1 MAIIGDKIR
10 DEKLQYNIDRQAA
23 KKSAL
28 SSWKIDKYES
38 LTGEE
43 MLLTEQKRV
52 IKQAK
57 LTYFPLEK
65 KFEIQTKRL
74 KRKEEKQV
82 KVLKALME
90 EELESI
96 EGSFPK
102 ITRTDEIKN
111 EIDEIKKKEKIKLIK
126 KIWNMIQVQ
135 INRIF
140 NSMEQ

>member
-1 MAIIGDKIR
+1 MAIIDDKIR

-43 MLLTEQKRV
+43 MLLTDQKRV

-82 KVLKALME
+82 KALKALME

-126 KIWNMIQVQ
+126 KI
-135 INRIF
+135 
-140 NSMEQ
+140 

>member
-1 MAIIGDKIR
+1 MAIIDDKIR

-43 MLLTEQKRV
+43 MLLTDQKRV

-82 KVLKALME
+82 KALKALME

-126 KIWNMIQVQ
+126 RIWNMIQVQ

>member
-1 MAIIGDKIR
+1 MAIIDDKIR

-43 MLLTEQKRV
+43 MLLTDQKKV

-82 KVLKALME
+82 KALKALME

>member
-1 MAIIGDKIR
+1 MAIIDDKIK
-10 DEKLQYNIDRQAA
+10 DKKLQYNIDRQAA

-43 MLLTEQKRV
+43 MLLTDQKRV

-82 KVLKALME
+82 KALRALME

-102 ITRTDEIKN
+102 ITTTDEIKN

>member
-1 MAIIGDKIR
+1 MAIIDDKIR

-28 SSWKIDKYES
+28 SSWKIGKYES

-43 MLLTEQKRV
+43 MLLTDQKRV

-82 KVLKALME
+82 KALKALME

-140 NSMEQ
+140 NSMKQ

>member
-1 MAIIGDKIR
+1 MAIIDDKIR

-43 MLLTEQKRV
+43 MLLTDQKRV

-82 KVLKALME
+82 KALKALME

>member
-1 MAIIGDKIR
+1 MAIIDDKIR
-10 DEKLQYNIDRQAA
+10 DEKLQCNIDRQAA

-43 MLLTEQKRV
+43 MLLTDQKRV

-82 KVLKALME
+82 KALKALME

>member
-1 MAIIGDKIR
+1 MAIIDDKIR

-43 MLLTEQKRV
+43 MLLTDQKRV

-82 KVLKALME
+82 KALKALME

-111 EIDEIKKKEKIKLIK
+111 EIDEIKKKENIKLIK

>member
-1 MAIIGDKIR
+1 MAIIDDKIR

-43 MLLTEQKRV
+43 MLLTDQKRV

-82 KVLKALME
+82 KALKALME
-90 EELESI
+90 EELEST

>member
-1 MAIIGDKIR
+1 MAIIDDKIR

-23 KKSAL
+23 KNSAL

-43 MLLTEQKRV
+43 MLLTDQKRV

-82 KVLKALME
+82 KALKALME

-126 KIWNMIQVQ
+126 KI
-135 INRIF
+135 
-140 NSMEQ
+140 

>member
-1 MAIIGDKIR
+1 MAIIDDKIR

-23 KKSAL
+23 KNSAL

-43 MLLTEQKRV
+43 MLLTDQKRV

-82 KVLKALME
+82 KALKALME